1 MEKRYARLF
10 PIRLGVASNKPPYN
24 IAKTHLGKLEARM
37 LPCIARE
44 DASFNRKYSYIESE
58 LEHLIGDGEDADPGK
73 PRSNKTEK
81 DVTRCIIMRS
91 LV

>member
-1 MEKRYARLF
+1 MLDF
-10 PIRLGVASNKPPYN
+10 FQLGLASNKQRRH
-24 IAKTHLGKLEARM
+24 ITERHLGKFEPRV

-44 DASFNRKYSYIESE
+44 DAPFNREYSYIESE

-81 DVTRCIIMRS
+81 DVTRCVIMWPF
-91 LV
+91 V